1 MPLIMERVEQARNG
15 TNDKVLCRMPS
26 GWAVMGDVQFLPGY
40 CLLLPDPV
48 VASLNDLDADAR
60 AIYLL
65 DMARIGDAVLQAS
78 GASRI
83 NYEILGNSEPEL
95 HCHIFPRYAS
105 EPDDK
110 RKMPVWF
117 MTGKMRCRT
126 QKTCMGSCVR
136 LSRNYWQAD
145 AFTLRCRSV
154 LPARRPSGPVR
165 LRRGFLANERPMRS
179 PESAGYSLSDAAT
192 TPEPVA
198 LA

>member
-15 TNDKVLCRMPS
+15 INDKVICRMPS

-117 MTGKMRCRT
+117 YDWKNALPYAEDVHGE
-126 QKTCMGSCVR
+126 
-136 LSRNYWQAD
+136 
-145 AFTLRCRSV
+145 LRKAIAQ
-154 LPARRPSGPVR
+154 L
-165 LRRGFLANERPMRS
+165 LA
-179 PESAGYSLSDAAT
+179 G
-192 TPEPVA
+192 
-198 LA
+198 